1 MADAL
6 FMAVCAFVLIVTAL
20 VLWRRRDPTAA
31 HRSPGR
37 FFLVVRIYRGIADHF
52 TIRWTE
58 WAMLFPTFGLWIVF
72 SAYPDLFDESK
83 SFTEMARWAEEAT
96 WSIVFGLAMVG
107 RFAALAINGTF
118 KGFEFSPH
126 IRAGASL
133 FGVLIW
139 SQLSLGFLLSW
150 LNDGGLP
157 TAVIMYTLPVI
168 LELMNAWRSF
178 LDVGKQFPV
187 DR

>member
-1 MADAL
+1 MSNLIMAEQPAL
-6 FMAVCAFVLIVTAL
+6 YIRL
-20 VLWRRRDPTAA
+20 
-31 HRSPGR
+31 
-37 FFLVVRIYRGIADHF
+37 YRGIADHF

-58 WAMLFPTFGLWIVF
+58 WAMLWPTFFLWMILSVN
-72 SAYPDLFDESK
+72 PDLFSMSPSFTQMASWFDES
-83 SFTEMARWAEEAT
+83 T
-96 WSIVFGLAMVG
+96 WSIIFGFAMIC

-133 FGVLIW
+133 VGIIIW
-139 SQLSLGFLLSW
+139 SQISLGFLLSW

-157 TAVIMYTLPVI
+157 TTIGIYTLPVV

-178 LDVGKQFPV
+178 LDIGKQFPIE
-187 DR
+187 R